1 MTVHRI
7 GKPRAETEV
16 CILKRITLAKR
27 LTLAVLSASLL
38 SLGGCASRADGGYYY
53 NNASFAGYDIRVLG
67 AGKEDAAVADPAVY
81 ADTSAL
87 RKSQNTA
94 VSPEEEQF
102 HTATVDGEMLNV
114 YISPTTSSRIVMNFP
129 KGTEL
134 EIAFYS
140 KEFWQVKKAGIPV
153 GYCKAEGA
161 FSGLWDNYYGYLP
174 AESGM
179 APTAS
184 SEMVPAVSELVDLRL
199 YLENEDDVIIKMKLA
214 TDGTTI
220 GEPFYHRNL
229 CMLQKDT
236 VQKFLKA
243 VERFA
248 EDGYKVVIYDAY
260 RPTSVQ
266 QRWFDV
272 VRVHKWVANPAI
284 GMGGIHD
291 RGVAID
297 MSLVDE
303 NGVELDM
310 PTAMHT
316 FTEASARSAS
326 MTAEQKKNVD
336 YMTKIMVECGFT
348 YINSEWWHFQ
358 DSLIVNYLPT
368 DHPIDEIPLMYRE
381 VTE

>member
-1 MTVHRI
+1 M
-7 GKPRAETEV
+7 
-16 CILKRITLAKR
+16 KRITLAKR
-27 LTLAVLSASLL
+27 LTAFAVLSASLL
-38 SLGGCASRADGGYYY
+38 SLGGCTSRADGGYYY
-53 NNASFAGYDIRVLG
+53 NNASFAGYDIRALG
-67 AGKEDAAVADPAVY
+67 AGKQDMEPADVAAY
-81 ADTSAL
+81 ADTAAL
-87 RKSQNTA
+87 RKSQNT
-94 VSPEEEQF
+94 VVPPEEEQF
-102 HTATVDGEMLNV
+102 HTATVDADMLNV
-114 YISPTTSSRIVMNFP
+114 YISPTASSRIVMNLP
-129 KGTEL
+129 KGSEL
-134 EIAFYS
+134 EIAFFS
-140 KEFWQVKKAGIPV
+140 EEFWQVKKSGMFL

-179 APTAS
+179 APTS
-184 SEMVPAVSELVDLRL
+184 SGEMVSAVSELADLRL
-199 YLENEDDVIIKMKLA
+199 YLTNVDDVVIKMKLA

-236 VQKFLKA
+236 IAKFLKA

-297 MSLVDE
+297 MSLMDE

-326 MTAEQKKNVD
+326 MTDEQRKNVD

-358 DSLIVNYLPT
+358 DSLIANYLPT